1 MKTNWLSSFVVTTY
15 FEAAAFGFFVGAAAT
30 RLVGPQDVLNVR

>member
-1 MKTNWLSSFVVTTY
+1 MKTTWLASFVLTY
-15 FEAAAFGFFVGAAAT
+15 FEAAAFGLSVGAAAT